1 MGKKSNETLLEFEK
15 IGNRAVKK
23 AQKQNWERG
32 LPNVYSKGK
41 EIYFEFPDKTIK
53 KMSSNKSTL
62 LKNEKK

>member
-1 MGKKSNETLLEFEK
+1 MGNKSNETLLEFEK

-41 EIYFEFPDKTIK
+41 EIYYEFPDKTIK
-53 KMSSNKSTL
+53 KKSPNKSTTA
-62 LKNEKK
+62 KTTK

>member
-32 LPNVYSKGK
+32 LPNVYSKDK
-41 EIYFEFPDKTIK
+41 KIYFEFPDKTVK
-53 KMSSNKSTL
+53 KNK
-62 LKNEKK
+62 

>member
-1 MGKKSNETLLEFEK
+1 MRKKSDETLLEFEK

-41 EIYFEFPDKTIK
+41 EIYYEFPDKTIK
-53 KMSSNKSTL
+53 KKSPNKSTTP
-62 LKNEKK
+62 KTAK

>member
-1 MGKKSNETLLEFEK
+1 MGNKSNETLLEFEK

-41 EIYFEFPDKTIK
+41 EIYFEYPDKTIK
-53 KMSSNKSTL
+53 KKIPNKSTAP
-62 LKNEKK
+62 KTTK